1 MTMTFKLVVGRVPW
15 EHKPTREN
23 GEIVECQRRQHYVVR
38 EASAEMFYKWVS
50 EGRCWRAGTLKEGAK
65 DFKKTSFIGSQIIAL
80 DFDNSDKQP
89 EAIVDYAKSLGIEP
103 NFYYYSFSQ
112 GKKEGYNFR
121 VVWILD
127 KVIEVKEYEALYAA
141 IQRDKVFASADKA
154 TKDISRLWFGTRNGG
169 ELLRVEPIELDRF
182 SVFAYEVKNIDKA
195 QKTEIK
201 DIVGLEVV
209 EEDDYVLPLIDT
221 NNTKEQ
227 IYLPWYE
234 LLRGKCDL
242 WDKWV
247 NGEYLHYSQRL
258 LLFTEL
264 KKLKYP
270 ANIQNGKH
278 SIFQDV
284 MCYYDAQLY
293 SDSKCDERE
302 IRYFLTNRTSKA
314 NNPIVCGK
322 WTIAEFFRSGAYSTF
337 KQEKKRIS
345 REQLQQEA
353 DKAVYETLNRAGIDY
368 VDCQCEVGKTERILN
383 YLRDVDLTQKK
394 VIYAVPRYNLLD
406 EFIKRA
412 EGKGISRDIMCYP
425 RKIDYTAED
434 LYYLNAGFPQGIAIT
449 EQMLER
455 KRELQRLRDKKD
467 KGLFL
472 ITHACLSHMEG
483 IEADEIIIDENIEDC
498 LIYKVNIYLTALTN
512 MRQYLRDEGGKNEL
526 RAFTDRIEVAA
537 DNAGIAKPDWETIF
551 NYFDYRAFIDD
562 KRLDDDGKKDVGLLA
577 KAEEITVNRDWN
589 GYKYIHFEIVSDLF
603 QHAIEKGIKV
613 KLFTGTGKI
622 NTLRAG
628 YGDDISKHVNY
639 IQVDRAEP
647 KGQVIQYKKYSG
659 SKYKI
664 TETLRGAKETLEAD
678 GIKWQDMPLLTLK
691 AAVGTAREMG
701 YKIPQRTT
709 SEGELEDL
717 YIENCSGIDAL
728 KGQDLIV
735 VGKADLPK
743 NAYVDML
750 HNPTLDTRMARTMK
764 VIPDTGEA
772 TMIHGFINNEL
783 WQLQYE
789 KIREMIEQAVGR
801 ARNLWYEN
809 TVYVFCDFP
818 VRAATQVI

>member
-1 MTMTFKLVVGRVPW
+1 MTFNLVIGRIPW
-15 EHKPTREN
+15 QHKPTREN
-23 GEIVECQRRQHYVVR
+23 GEIAECQRRKHYVVR
-38 EASAEMFYKWVS
+38 EASAEMFYKWVT
-50 EGRCWRAGTLKEGAK
+50 EGRCWRAGTLRDEAK
-65 DFKKTSFIGSQIIAL
+65 DFKKASFVGSQVLAL
-80 DFDNSDKQP
+80 DFDNSNRTP
-89 EAIVDYAKSLGIEP
+89 EEVAEYAKSLGVEP

-112 GKKEGYNFR
+112 GKKPGYNFR

-127 KVIEVKEYEALYAA
+127 RLIDVREYEALYAA
-141 IQRDKVFASADKA
+141 IQRDKVFASTDRA

-169 ELLRVEPIELDRF
+169 KLLRTEPIDIGKFNIL
-182 SVFAYEVKNIDKA
+182 AYDIKGNEA
-195 QKTEIK
+195 QKTEMRE
-201 DIVGLEVV
+201 IVKLDVV
-209 EEDDYVLPLIDT
+209 DEDDYVLPLV
-221 NNTKEQ
+221 NTDSSKEQ
-227 IYLPWYE
+227 VYLPWYE
-234 LLRGKCDL
+234 YLKGKCDL
-242 WDKWV
+242 WDRWV

-270 ANIQNGKH
+270 ANTKSR
-278 SIFQDV
+278 SIVKDV
-284 MCYYDAQLY
+284 MCYYDAKLY
-293 SDSKCDERE
+293 SDSKCNERE
-302 IRYFLTNRTSKA
+302 IRYFLTNRTSRA
-314 NNPIVCGK
+314 TNLIVCGK
-322 WTIAEFFRSGAYSTF
+322 WTIAEFFRSGSYLTF

-353 DKAVYETLNRAGIDY
+353 DKAVYEALNRGGIDY

-383 YLRDVDLTQKK
+383 YLRDVDLTNKK
-394 VIYAVPRYNLLD
+394 IVYAVPRYNLLD
-406 EFIKRA
+406 EFINRA
-412 EGKGISRDIMCYP
+412 DRKGISRDTMCYP
-425 RKIDYTAED
+425 RRIDYTAEE
-434 LYYLNAGFPQGIAIT
+434 LYLLNAGFPQGISMD
-449 EQMLER
+449 EEKLER
-455 KRELQRLRDKKD
+455 KRELQRLRDKQD

-472 ITHACLSHMEG
+472 ITHACLSHMNG

-498 LIYKVNIYLTALTN
+498 LIYKVNIYLTALNN
-512 MRQYLRDEGGKNEL
+512 MRQYLKDERGKNEL

-537 DNAGIAKPDWETIF
+537 DNAEIEKPDWNAIF
-551 NYFDYRAFIDD
+551 NCFDYRAFIDD

-577 KAEEITVNRDWN
+577 KAETITANRDWN

-603 QHAIEKGIKV
+603 QNAIERGIKV

-628 YGDDISKHVNY
+628 YGDGIGKYINY

-664 TETLRGAKETLEAD
+664 TETLLDAIETLEAD
-678 GIKWQDMPLLTLK
+678 GIKWRDIPLLTLK
-691 AAVGTAREMG
+691 SAVATAREMG

-709 SEGELEDL
+709 TEGELEDL

-750 HNPTLDTRMARTMK
+750 HNPSLDTRMARTMK

-783 WQLQYE
+783 WKLQYE

-801 ARNLWYEN
+801 ARNLWFEN